1 MICARLS
8 FWSAAFGLMLLASVP
23 VTHATSIIAPDF
35 DHMVGDADYI
45 VRAVVKSVTPEWR
58 DNPDQPGQRYI
69 ATLVE
74 LEVKQVIKGTPPSPL
89 VLDVVGGRI
98 GDKELTIDGA
108 PRFTVGQESI
118 LFVKGN
124 GRQIIPLVGMK
135 HGHYPLR
142 HDKQTGQDQMT
153 DSNGQPL
160 YSEKDIGHPASS
172 TTPSSAR
179 EPDARPLS
187 PDEFAARIRKSPKF
201 LHRDDLN

>member
-1 MICARLS
+1 MKCGRSSI
-8 FWSAAFGLMLLASVP
+8 WPAALLLMLLALVP
-23 VTHATSIIAPDF
+23 AAFGTTVIAPDF
-35 DHMVGDADYI
+35 DQMVGKSDYI

-58 DNPDQPGQRYI
+58 DNPDQPGHRYI

-89 VLDVVGGRI
+89 VLDLVGGRI

-118 LFVKGN
+118 VFVKGN
-124 GRQIIPLVGMK
+124 GRQIIPLVGMS

-142 HDKQTGQDQMT
+142 HDKLTGQDQMT
-153 DSNGQPL
+153 HSNGQPL
-160 YSEKDIGHPASS
+160 FSEKEIGQPAANPAS
-172 TTPSSAR
+172 PVAR
-179 EPDARPLS
+179 DPKSQPLS

-201 LHRDDLN
+201 LNRDDLN

>member
-1 MICARLS
+1 MLA
-8 FWSAAFGLMLLASVP
+8 LLALASMSR
-23 VTHATSIIAPDF
+23 ATTIIAPDF
-35 DHMVGDADYI
+35 DRMVGESDCI
-45 VRAVVKSVTPEWR
+45 VRAVVKSVTSEWR
-58 DNPDQPGQRYI
+58 DNPDRPGHPYI

-89 VLDVVGGRI
+89 VLDLVGGRI

-124 GRQIIPLVGMK
+124 GRQIIPLVGMS

-142 HDKQTGQDQMT
+142 HDKLTGHEQVT
-153 DSNGQPL
+153 RSNGQPL
-160 YSEKDIGHPASS
+160 YSEKDIGHPAANPAS
-172 TTPSSAR
+172 PVAR
-179 EPDARPLS
+179 DPKSQPLS

-201 LHRDDLN
+201 LNRDDLN